1 MSVPLLPKISHLIIV
16 NSKTLSCRATTK
28 TSLSSTL
35 RRETNAKTSGR
46 SALSTTDSSGPILF
60 ILFTPGST
68 FYRNPIFILHE
79 LSGFSLDQE
88 DSNFIQSSKIC
99 PVVDYF
105 CSISELDTKLPKEKI
120 AGRLFWNISTAA
132 SKLLLCWKS
141 EYITDENIWSWQ
153 IWKVVTCRWNLK
165 TGKGKYSLKFTEI
178 QFELP

>member
-1 MSVPLLPKISHLIIV
+1 MYISCLTDSIIAHFEIVLKKPSLYVCLPLYLLISHLIIV
-16 NSKTLSCRATTK
+16 DLKTLSCRATTK

-68 FYRNPIFILHE
+68 FYRNTIFILHE

-120 AGRLFWNISTAA
+120 AGRLFWNISSAA
-132 SKLLLCWKS
+132 SKLLLC
-141 EYITDENIWSWQ
+141 
-153 IWKVVTCRWNLK
+153 
-165 TGKGKYSLKFTEI
+165 
-178 QFELP
+178 